1 MTHFE
6 NLLFSN
12 GVTFKSSK
20 EFKTLDVSIVGGIL
34 HMKKVNHTGRTLWIS
49 YGEDFILYDI

>member
-20 EFKTLDVSIVGGIL
+20 EFKTLHVSIVGGIL
-34 HMKKVNHTGRTLWIS
+34 HMKKVNHKGRTL
-49 YGEDFILYDI
+49 